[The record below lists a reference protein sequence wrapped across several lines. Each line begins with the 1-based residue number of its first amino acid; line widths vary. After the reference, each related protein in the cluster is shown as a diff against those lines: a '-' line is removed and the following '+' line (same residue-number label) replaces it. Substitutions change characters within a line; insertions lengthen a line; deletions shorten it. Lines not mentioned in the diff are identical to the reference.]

1 MDVLALIAIV
11 AAAAAAGRAVGRVVV
26 SNGGFGL
33 GELFRTSHELGWPVG
48 VQEDDGPVGW
58 GAKVGAMSDVIAA
71 EAESA
76 VDSPLADTDELH
88 ATTEHVAP
96 HARQAWRVVL
106 HGGSMAAGSARR

>member
-1 MDVLALIAIV
+1 MELLALIAIV
-11 AAAAAAGRAVGRVVV
+11 ATVAAGCRAVGRVVV

-58 GAKVGAMSDVIAA
+58 GAKVGAMSELIAA
-71 EAESA
+71 EAESSL
-76 VDSPLADTDELH
+76 DESPGHTEDPQ
-88 ATTEHVAP
+88 ATAP
-96 HARQAWRVVL
+96 VESHPQQVWRVVL